1 MSLKEQ
7 IKKFHNDFHL
17 LLVDRDNFSST
28 DQSKI
33 LEFDQKLL
41 DMIKRGLNKNIP
53 FSKEMDD
60 WVPASESLIET
71 MKNNKDI
78 NSLNGLVTVQEAL
91 AIKLE
96 KEEKFKKVQTLSM
109 LVCTFLLILYYAL
122 VTWIL

>member
-28 DQSKI
+28 DESKI

-41 DMIKRGLNKNIP
+41 SMIKRGLNKDIP

-60 WVPASESLIET
+60 WVPDSESLIET

-96 KEEKFKKVQTLSM
+96 KEEKFKKVQNLSM